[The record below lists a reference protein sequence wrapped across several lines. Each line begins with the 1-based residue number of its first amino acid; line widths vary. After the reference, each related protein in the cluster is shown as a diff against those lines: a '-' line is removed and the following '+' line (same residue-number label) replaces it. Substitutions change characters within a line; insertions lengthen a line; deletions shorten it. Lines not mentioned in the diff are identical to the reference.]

1 MGPGWYIA
9 VHTVDIANIVDI
21 VDTVDIV
28 DIIVGIIDIV
38 DIVDIVDII
47 WFKLSQ
53 NRDWH
58 DTPSNMGV
66 SDVSSF

>member
-9 VHTVDIANIVDI
+9 VHTVDIADIVDI
-21 VDTVDIV
+21 VDTVDIA

-38 DIVDIVDII
+38 DIVDII

-53 NRDWH
+53 KHDWH
-58 DTPSNMGV
+58 DTPSNMVV

>member
-21 VDTVDIV
+21 VDTADIV
-28 DIIVGIIDIV
+28 DIIVGII

>member
-1 MGPGWYIA
+1 MAKIIGTSMIA
-9 VHTVDIANIVDI
+9 VHTIDIADIVDI
-21 VDTVDIV
+21 VDIV

-53 NRDWH
+53 KHDWH
-58 DTPSNMGV
+58 DTPSNMV
-66 SDVSSF
+66 ESDVSSF

>member
-1 MGPGWYIA
+1 MAKIIGTSMIA
-9 VHTVDIANIVDI
+9 VHTVDIADIVDI
-21 VDTVDIV
+21 VDIV
-28 DIIVGIIDIV
+28 DIIVGII

>member
-38 DIVDIVDII
+38 DIVDII

>member
-9 VHTVDIANIVDI
+9 AHTVDIADIVDI

-28 DIIVGIIDIV
+28 DIIVGII

>member
-1 MGPGWYIA
+1 MAKIIGTSMIA
-9 VHTVDIANIVDI
+9 VHTVDIADIVDI
-21 VDTVDIV
+21 VDIV

-38 DIVDIVDII
+38 DIVDII

-53 NRDWH
+53 KHDWH